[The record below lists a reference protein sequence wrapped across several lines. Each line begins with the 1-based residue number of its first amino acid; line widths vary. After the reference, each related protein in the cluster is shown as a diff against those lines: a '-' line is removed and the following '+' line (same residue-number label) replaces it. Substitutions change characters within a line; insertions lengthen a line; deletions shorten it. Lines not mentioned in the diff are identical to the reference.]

1 MGFRG
6 TGEEAAG
13 DAVTAA
19 TEIQTPAV
27 ERAIA
32 KDLVRRGAVLAP
44 AVVIICALGF
54 GRDGALTAGYAVAI
68 VLINLVASAAML
80 AWAAP
85 KGPTVLMAT
94 ALGGFLGRMILVG
107 LAVWAVNEAS
117 WVQMK
122 LLAVTV
128 LLTHLGLLAWETRF
142 VSASLAYPALKPTG
156 EK

>member
-1 MGFRG
+1 MG
-6 TGEEAAG
+6 ESM
-13 DAVTAA
+13 TAA
-19 TEIQTPAV
+19 ASAEAPIQTPAV

-32 KDLVRRGAVLAP
+32 RDLVRRGALLAP
-44 AVVIICALGF
+44 AIVIICALGF
-54 GRDGALTAGYAVAI
+54 GRDGALTAGYAVVI
-68 VLINLVASAAML
+68 VLANLIGSAAML

-107 LAVWAVNEAS
+107 LAVWAVNDAS

-142 VSASLAYPALKPTG
+142 VSASLAYPALKPRG

>member
-1 MGFRG
+1 M
-6 TGEEAAG
+6 
-13 DAVTAA
+13 TAA
-19 TEIQTPAV
+19 TLPETPAV

-32 KDLVRRGAVLAP
+32 RDLVRRGAVLAP
-44 AVVIICALGF
+44 IVIAVCALGF
-54 GRDGALTAGYAVAI
+54 GRDGAFTAAYAVAI
-68 VLINLVASAAML
+68 VLINLVASAALL

-94 ALGGFLGRMILVG
+94 ALGGFLGRMVLVG

-117 WVQMK
+117 WVHMK

>member
-1 MGFRG
+1 M
-6 TGEEAAG
+6 
-13 DAVTAA
+13 TAA
-19 TEIQTPAV
+19 VPTAEIQTPAV

-44 AVVIICALGF
+44 VVIAVCALGF
-54 GRDGALTAGYAVAI
+54 GREGAATAAYAVAI
-68 VLINLVASAAML
+68 VLINLVASAALL

-85 KGPTVLMAT
+85 KGPNVIMGT
-94 ALGGFLGRMILVG
+94 ALGGFIGRMILVG

-117 WVQMK
+117 WVHMK

>member
-1 MGFRG
+1 M
-6 TGEEAAG
+6 
-13 DAVTAA
+13 TAA
-19 TEIQTPAV
+19 AAPFSETETSAV

-32 KDLVRRGAVLAP
+32 RDLVRRGIVLAP

-68 VLINLVASAAML
+68 VLANLIGSAAML

-107 LAVWAVNEAS
+107 LAVWAVSDAS
-117 WVQMK
+117 WVHMK

-128 LLTHLGLLAWETRF
+128 LLTHLGLLAWETKF
-142 VSASLAYPALKPTG
+142 VSASLAYPALKPRG

>member
-1 MGFRG
+1 M
-6 TGEEAAG
+6 
-13 DAVTAA
+13 TAA
-19 TEIQTPAV
+19 TLPETPAV

-32 KDLVRRGAVLAP
+32 KDLLRRGVLLAP
-44 AVVIICALGF
+44 AIVIICAVGF
-54 GRDGALTAGYAVAI
+54 GRDGALSAAYAVAI
-68 VLINLVASAAML
+68 VLTNLVASAALL

-85 KGPTVLMAT
+85 KGPNVLMAT

-107 LAVWAVNEAS
+107 LAVWAVNDAS
-117 WVQMK
+117 WVHMK
-122 LLAVTV
+122 LLGVTV